1 MSDIRYYQRL
11 HPKTKCAAKSKRTG
25 DPCGNYAVH
34 DRTLCYKHGGA
45 LDTGGD
51 GRPLEHGLYSK
62 YVPDEWR
69 EDYEYFKSDPNH
81 TSSGPELAVAQVAYA
96 RYLKNHQGSA
106 LSAEMIEVLIGHAER
121 LTRIKE
127 RESKRLYQ
135 QELIAQ
141 VLSGWLDRAA
151 TALREILSARLPADQ
166 AQAVAQE
173 FAAKVREI
181 AEVKAAV
188 GL

>member
-1 MSDIRYYQRL
+1 MGTERAHPAIR
-11 HPKTKCAAKSKRTG
+11 CAATNKRTG
-25 DPCGNYAVH
+25 EPCKGYAVH
-34 DRTLCYKHGGA
+34 GRTVCWQHGGA
-45 LDTGGD
+45 DGSGGD
-51 GRPLEHGLYSK
+51 GRALTHGLYSN
-62 YVPDEWR
+62 YVPAEWR

-151 TALREILSARLPADQ
+151 MALREILSARLPAED
-166 AQAVAQE
+166 AKIVAQE

>member
-1 MSDIRYYQRL
+1 MASLTARRRVNPHKQCEG
-11 HPKTKCAAKSKRTG
+11 TSKRSG
-25 DPCGNYAVH
+25 LPCRAFAVH
-34 DRTLCYKHGGA
+34 DRRYCYIHGGA
-45 LDTGGD
+45 DGS
-51 GRPLEHGLYSK
+51 GRPVEHGLYSN

-151 TALREILSARLPADQ
+151 MALREILSARLPADQ

>member
-1 MSDIRYYQRL
+1 M
-11 HPKTKCAAKSKRTG
+11 
-25 DPCGNYAVH
+25 
-34 DRTLCYKHGGA
+34 HGGA
-45 LDTGGD
+45 IGS
-51 GRPLEHGLYSK
+51 GRPVEHGLYAR
-62 YVPDEWR
+62 YLPEDLR
-69 EDYEYFKSDPNH
+69 PDYEYFKTDPNH
-81 TSSGPELAVAQVAYA
+81 TSSAPELAMTQALMA
-96 RYLKNHQGSA
+96 RYLNIHEG
-106 LSAEMIEVLIGHAER
+106 VLLTSEIIDVVISYAER

-141 VLSGWLDRAA
+141 VLSGWLERAA
-151 TALREILSARLPADQ
+151 TALREILSARMPTDQ

-188 GL
+188 TL